1 MKHSLH
7 TETCHPAPSAI
18 SDHQTMSETP
28 PLYNYEFWDASGQIP
43 YNMTNDYM
51 FRAVLQSNNKV
62 LRGLI
67 CSLLHLSEQ
76 EVISVEITNPI
87 ILGETVTDKEFR
99 LDINV
104 NLNNHTLINLEMQ
117 IANKL
122 NWRERS
128 VMYLCRSFDHL
139 SHGQNYSETKSAI
152 HIGFLDYTLFNE
164 RPEFYA
170 SYKLINVK
178 NHQKYSDSLTLNVV
192 DLSRIDLATA
202 EDKHYHI
209 HEWALLFKSTTWEEI
224 KMLASKDEYLQEASE
239 TIFRMSADDL
249 VRKRC
254 RDREEYYQ
262 DLRNYERKIELD
274 RIEHEQDIRNYKL
287 KIEQE
292 RLEHE
297 QDIRDYKQKI
307 EQDRLE
313 HEQDIRDYKQKI
325 EQDRL
330 EHEQDI
336 RDYKQKIEQNRL
348 EHEQK
353 IEQER
358 LEHEQDIRDYK
369 QKIEQ
374 DRLEHEQ
381 KIEQDRLAHEQAI
394 AEKDALIRQ
403 LLAENEALK
412 KQEIFSTMHVVH
424 P

>member
-1 MKHSLH
+1 MKHSSH
-7 TETCHPAPSAI
+7 SENNYSAL
-18 SDHQTMSETP
+18 SFVPDHQTMSDAP
-28 PLYNYEFWDASGQIP
+28 PINNYTFWNASGQIP

-51 FRAVLQSNNKV
+51 FRAVLQSNNRV

-76 EVISVEITNPI
+76 KVISVEITNPI
-87 ILGETVTDKEFR
+87 IKEFR

-104 NLNNHTLINLEMQ
+104 NLNNRTLINLEMQ

-139 SHGQNYSETKSAI
+139 SHGQNYSEAKSAI
-152 HIGFLDYTLFNE
+152 HIGFLDYTLFKE

-178 NHQKYSDSLTLNVV
+178 NRQKYSDSLTLNVV
-192 DLSRIDLATA
+192 DLSRIDLATE
-202 EDKHYHI
+202 EDKKYHI

-239 TIFRMSADDL
+239 TMFRMSADDL

-274 RIEHEQDIRNYKL
+274 QIEHEQDIL
-287 KIEQE
+287 S
-292 RLEHE
+292 
-297 QDIRDYKQKI
+297 YKQKI

-313 HEQDIRDYKQKI
+313 HEQDIRSYEQKI

-336 RDYKQKIEQNRL
+336 RSYEQKIEQNRL
-348 EHEQK
+348 EHEQ
-353 IEQER
+353 
-358 LEHEQDIRDYK
+358 
-369 QKIEQ
+369 
-374 DRLEHEQ
+374 
-381 KIEQDRLAHEQAI
+381 AI
-394 AEKDALIRQ
+394 AEKDALIQQ

-412 KQEIFSTMHVVH
+412 KQ
-424 P
+424 